1 MVNSTKMNTRSSQG
15 KTKVTNPV
23 TNSVVNPVT
32 NPVVNAPTASPSDVE
47 AVEPIAGS
55 SQTHLP
61 SNANHT
67 KTGDASTVRMLQS
80 CATAMVYT

>member
-15 KTKVTNPV
+15 KAKVTNPV
-23 TNSVVNPVT
+23 INPVT
-32 NPVVNAPTASPSDVE
+32 NPVINAPIASPSDVE
-47 AVEPIAGS
+47 AVQPVAGP

-61 SNANHT
+61 SNVNQP

-80 CATAMVYT
+80 CATVMVYT